1 MTAYE
6 INRRIER
13 RIKLAGFI
21 SLATFIAFLFI
32 CR

>member
-13 RIKLAGFI
+13 RLKLAGFI
-21 SLATFIAFLFI
+21 SLATFITFLFI

>member
-1 MTAYE
+1 MGAYE
-6 INRRIER
+6 SNCRAER